1 MTRRHAQAAGFT
13 LLEILVVV
21 VIIGIVVSVAALS
34 TDLVGFDRKMEQE
47 SRRLES
53 LLELAAEDALLQ
65 SQDYGLRFFAG
76 GYEFFAFDHAS
87 QSWRPVENDRVF
99 EVRELDRMLLE
110 LKVDG
115 REVALDAE
123 REMPPPADTADT
135 DTDADARDQN
145 ADDEDEPLFPTPQIV
160 VFSSGEF
167 TPFELTILNEA
178 EPFEPGI
185 VLAVEFDGI
194 ARDETDD
201 EP

>member
-1 MTRRHAQAAGFT
+1 MTRRHVQAAGFT

-21 VIIGIVVSVAALS
+21 VIIGIVVSVATLS
-34 TDLVGFDRKMEQE
+34 TDLVSFDRKMEQE

-76 GYEFFAFDHAS
+76 GYEFFTFDHAN
-87 QSWRPVENDRVF
+87 QSWQPVENDRVF
-99 EVRELDRMLLE
+99 EVRELDRMTLE

-115 REVALDAE
+115 RDVVLDEE
-123 REMPPPADTADT
+123 RQMPPPSDAEN
-135 DTDADARDQN
+135 ADAGDQN
-145 ADDEDEPLFPTPQIV
+145 ADEGDEDEALLPTPQV
-160 VFSSGEF
+160 VIFSSGEF

-185 VLAVEFDGI
+185 VLDVAFDGI
-194 ARDETDD
+194 ARDETAD